1 MIKKMNAVSD
11 SDMAGY
17 WAGIVSWLVRELETA
32 DDPQVVSSL
41 RHALF
46 RVLFDRQDRAREAA
60 QQIDAALQIEIQSA
74 DIVWDALR
82 ASTGR
87 DSRTQVE
94 ALEKLIL
101 FLDRPKDIV
110 ACHLDIAHMRQRLL
124 DDLQGARICLEAA
137 RLADP
142 ENRGILWRDLI
153 DALASDDD
161 PGVLSCLK
169 AMAQKTTDPVW
180 KSTLLVEQI
189 AVRRRMGDGAQELS
203 ELLLHILDLPDPC
216 WTSVNEVFR
225 VSGELDSWDVHVR
238 ALEIMARVALEPI
251 LAPVSG
257 RPDGHVFDGFGRGE
271 RYAAGFYWLLSI
283 VKERRINDLDGA
295 FEALNHAF
303 ELFPDNNF
311 LAMERARLLQVMG
324 RFTEALDAIPYGASD
339 VWKAEIALASDRKDL
354 VADFIREVARI
365 GSSLLYGVLVE
376 VAGEGKGRTEA
387 DVDPRDPARWLLANP
402 AHPKAPDVAA
412 ELIES
417 DKYLPVAGLIVQE
430 SMDPGAQW
438 PTDEDRQFS
447 ESWARVLDAVTG
459 PGRCESSAYLDWA
472 DTVESPDFEADLTAI
487 AALAAEDKGDL
498 ERALQL
504 CANARE
510 NLPDSSGVDRQVARL
525 LRRMGKWRDLVEHL
539 AVVSA
544 ESEDQD
550 NRVAALHERS
560 MVLEF
565 VLKEPAAVI
574 DSLQE
579 IISQDPENV
588 PVLWS
593 MVRVATRLLDWNQ
606 VLGHLQS
613 IAQVMP
619 DERGRLDLLCGEIH
633 LFALGG
639 SDDAIAYLQSAKGSL
654 SGPLCR
660 TAQLYLDLAYH
671 DKGDVQLLV
680 QLLEEQ
686 LSQGDVGLADLWF
699 CELLESSRATS
710 GNAVLAQI
718 LDNDQIPEA
727 IGKLWSVIL
736 GDDSGRPSGAQES
749 FVALTSV
756 SGAMAGAC
764 KIASVLMDKDMNAAG
779 KLEETDL
786 DTPEALWLVADR
798 LSDDADPDHR
808 IGIYGKCVALTQGE
822 DLDEWADWIL
832 CLAQAYEDKEDLEA
846 AVSSL
851 KKGLEKHPD
860 HPGLIESL
868 ARVAFDAKRFEDS
881 ADAHK
886 KLAGYYTSPQEKAT
900 QLARAATIM
909 FTHLD
914 DPKGAEVVAREAVK
928 RSANH
933 DAAHEILTV
942 ILREQRDDDALVQ
955 QIGERIGAEQ
965 DVDTLVALY
974 EEQADRFFAVDD
986 MEGAL
991 DAVEK
996 ILDLKPDHLTS
1007 YRTKIDLL
1015 LGTKEFEDAVATMME
1030 FTFICQ
1036 DLEEK
1041 RTMVWRAADV
1051 LVDDQDDPQQ
1061 AIEVLTDLLKEG
1073 DRHPQTERHIA
1084 RIAGDQG
1091 MWDEAT
1097 QALTRLARMV
1107 TDPEKR
1113 AEILTEQASILIEKM
1128 FDPDAASEVI
1138 DMALQANPSSVDA
1151 IKLTLELRD
1160 ESDAQRVLHI
1170 AQENLIRKLDENP
1183 VDLKSITDLKEI
1195 SSLLGKKNQAAI
1207 CSEGIVALSGSPKE
1221 LGVSPAYAPVK
1232 YPDPSEVMKI
1242 LRHDGERGQPVAD
1255 IALIAAPVTAEVYS
1269 RSGHFPDFGRSTLVR
1284 KKGADPVLGWLLQ
1297 WATLLGVKKFEVHR
1311 VGHDPR
1317 GSRPLPTSIPA
1328 VAVNSDFSDLDLI
1341 SARFFI
1347 ARNFW
1352 RSMFGLGTFEE
1363 GDTAT
1368 PIRWFLALTAATLGE
1383 DVNLPVPTDMDLVV
1397 KARKA
1402 LSRKIRKELVAPCTA
1417 LLSCSAMEIRTWVA
1431 STSFSA
1437 DRFGLLAAGD
1447 LSEVIPLMVEESA
1460 GPPGLR
1466 RLAENASD
1474 ALSKVPRCTELMRFA
1489 LCGPYLETRRII
1501 GLSEVNNS
1509 G

>member
-1 MIKKMNAVSD
+1 MIEEMNAVPD
-11 SDMAGY
+11 SDVAGY
-17 WAGIVSWLVRELETA
+17 WAGIVSWLARELETA
-32 DDPQVVSSL
+32 DDPQVTSRL

-60 QQIDAALQIEIQSA
+60 QQIDAALQMESQSA

-94 ALEKLIL
+94 ALERLIL
-101 FLDRPKDIV
+101 FLDRPGDIV

-124 DDLQGARICLEAA
+124 DDSQGARICMEAA

-161 PGVLSCLK
+161 PGLLSCLE
-169 AMAQKTTDPVW
+169 AMAKVTTDPVW
-180 KSTLLVEQI
+180 ESTLLVEQI
-189 AVRRRMGDGAQELS
+189 VVRRRMGDEDQELS
-203 ELLLHILDLPDPC
+203 ELLNRILDLPDPC

-225 VSGELDSWDVHVR
+225 VSGELSSWDVHVR
-238 ALEIMARVALEPI
+238 ALEIMVRVALEPVPE
-251 LAPVSG
+251 PVSG
-257 RPDGHVFDGFGRGE
+257 RPAGHVFDGFGRGE
-271 RYAAGFYWLLSI
+271 RYAAGFYWLLSV
-283 VKERRINDLDGA
+283 VKERRLNDPDGA
-295 FEALNHAF
+295 FEALNHAL

-324 RFTEALDAIPYGASD
+324 RFNEALDAIPYGASD
-339 VWKAEIALASDRKDL
+339 VWKAEIALASGRKDL

-376 VAGEGKGRTEA
+376 IAGEGKGRTDE

-402 AHPKAPDVAA
+402 AHPRAPDVAA
-412 ELIES
+412 KLIES
-417 DKYLPVAGLIVQE
+417 DEYLPVAGLIVQE
-430 SMDPGAQW
+430 SMDQGVRW
-438 PTDEDRQFS
+438 PTDEDRQFG
-447 ESWARVLDAVTG
+447 ESWAKVVDVVTG
-459 PGRCESSAYLDWA
+459 PRRGESSAYLDWA

-510 NLPDSSGVDRQVARL
+510 NLSDSSGVDRQIARL

-544 ESEDQD
+544 ESENPD
-550 NRVAALHERS
+550 NSIAALHERS

-565 VLKEPAAVI
+565 VLKEPAAVA

-579 IISQDPENV
+579 LISQDPENV

-606 VLGHLQS
+606 VLDHLRS
-613 IAQVMP
+613 VAQVMP
-619 DERGRLDLLCGEIH
+619 DERGRLDLLCGEIS

-671 DKGDVQLLV
+671 SRGDVQPLV

-686 LSQGDVGLADLWF
+686 LSQGDVGLVDLWF

-710 GNAVLAQI
+710 GNAALAQI
-718 LDNDQIPEA
+718 LDNDRIPEA
-727 IGKLWSVIL
+727 ISKLWSVIL
-736 GDDSGRPSGAQES
+736 GDDSRRPSGAQES
-749 FVALTSV
+749 FAALTSV
-756 SGAMAGAC
+756 PGAVAGAC
-764 KIASVLMDKDMNAAG
+764 KIASVLLDKDMNAGA

-786 DTPEALWLVADR
+786 EAPEALWLMADR

-808 IGIYGKCVALTQGE
+808 IDIYAKCVALTQGE

-860 HPGLIESL
+860 HPGLMESL
-868 ARVAFDAKRFEDS
+868 ARVAFDAKLFQDS
-881 ADAHK
+881 ADAHE
-886 KLAGYYTSPQEKAT
+886 KLAGYYASPHEKAT
-900 QLARAATIM
+900 QLARAATILL
-909 FTHLD
+909 THLD
-914 DPKGAEVVAREAVK
+914 DPRGAEVIAREAVK

-955 QIGERIGAEQ
+955 QIEERIGAEQ
-965 DVDTLVALY
+965 DVDTLVELY

-1007 YRTKIDLL
+1007 DRTKIDLL
-1015 LGTKEFEDAVATMME
+1015 LGNKEFEDAVGTMME
-1030 FTFICQ
+1030 FTFICE
-1036 DLEEK
+1036 DPAEK
-1041 RTMVWRAADV
+1041 RSMVWRAADV
-1051 LVDDQDDPQQ
+1051 LYEDQDDPQQ

-1084 RIAGDQG
+1084 KIAGDKG

-1097 QALTRLARMV
+1097 QALSRLANMV

-1113 AEILTEQASILIEKM
+1113 AEVLTEQARILLEKM
-1128 FDPDAASEVI
+1128 FDTDAASEVI
-1138 DMALQANPSSVDA
+1138 DSALQANPSAVDA
-1151 IKLTLELRD
+1151 IKLTLEFRD
-1160 ESDAQRVLHI
+1160 ESDAQRVLHT
-1170 AQENLIRKLDENP
+1170 AQKNLTGKIDENP
-1183 VDLKSITDLKEI
+1183 VDLKSITDLKVV
-1195 SSLLGKKNQAAI
+1195 SNLLNDENQAAI
-1207 CSEGIVALSGSPKE
+1207 CSEGMVVLRGSPMEK
-1221 LGVSPAYAPVK
+1221 GVSFAYVPEEP
-1232 YPDPSEVMKI
+1232 PDPSVLMKM
-1242 LRHDGERGQPVAD
+1242 LRHDGEQGQPVAD
-1255 IALIAAPVTAEVYS
+1255 IALIAAPVTAEVYA
-1269 RSGHFPDFGRSTLVR
+1269 RSGHIPDFGRSTLAR
-1284 KKGADPVLGWLLQ
+1284 KKSADPVLEWLLP
-1297 WATLLGVKKFEVHR
+1297 WATVLGVKKFEVHR
-1311 VGHDPR
+1311 VGQDPR
-1317 GSRPLPTSIPA
+1317 GSRPLPASIPA
-1328 VAVNSDFSDLDLI
+1328 VAVNGDFSNLDLI

-1352 RSMFGLGTFEE
+1352 RSMFGLGSFEE

-1383 DVNLPVPTDMDLVV
+1383 DANLPISTDMDLVV

-1431 STSFSA
+1431 ATSFSA

-1501 GLSEVNNS
+1501 GLSEVSNS

>member
-1 MIKKMNAVSD
+1 MIEDMNAVSD
-11 SDMAGY
+11 NDAAGY

-32 DDPQVVSSL
+32 EDPQVVSRL

-60 QQIDAALQIEIQSA
+60 QQIDAALQIESQSA

-87 DSRTQVE
+87 DSGTQVE
-94 ALEKLIL
+94 ALERLIL

-110 ACHLDIAHMRQRLL
+110 ACHLDIAHMRQQLL
-124 DDLQGARICLEAA
+124 DDPQGARIGLEAA

-153 DALASDDD
+153 EALASDDD

-169 AMAQKTTDPVW
+169 TMAQATTDPVW
-180 KSTLLVEQI
+180 ESTLLVEQI
-189 AVRRRMGDGAQELS
+189 AVRRRMGDEAGDLS
-203 ELLLHILDLPDPC
+203 ELLLQILDLPAPC

-225 VSGELDSWDVHVR
+225 VSGELGVWDVHAR
-238 ALEIMARVALEPI
+238 ALEIMAIVALEPI
-251 LAPVSG
+251 PEPVSG
-257 RPDGHVFDGFGRGE
+257 RPAGHVFDGFGRGE
-271 RYAAGFYWLLSI
+271 RYAAGFYWLLAI
-283 VKERRINDLDGA
+283 VKERRLNDPDGA
-295 FEALNHAF
+295 LEVLNRAA
-303 ELFPDNNF
+303 ELFSDNVF

-324 RFTEALDAIPYGASD
+324 RFKEALDAIPYGASD
-339 VWKAEIALASDRKDL
+339 VWKAEVALASGRKDL
-354 VADFIREVARI
+354 VADFIREVERI

-376 VAGEGKGRTEA
+376 VAGEGKGRA
-387 DVDPRDPARWLLANP
+387 DTDEDPRDPARWLLANP

-412 ELIES
+412 QLIES
-417 DKYLPVAGLIVQE
+417 DSYLPVAGLIVQE
-430 SMDPGAQW
+430 STDPGVQW
-438 PTDEDRQFS
+438 PTAQDRQFG
-447 ESWARVLDAVTG
+447 ESWAKVVEAVTG

-504 CANARE
+504 CAHARE
-510 NLPDSSGVDRQVARL
+510 SLSDSSGVDRQVARL

-544 ESEDQD
+544 ESEDPD
-550 NRVAALHERS
+550 KGVMALHERS
-560 MVLEF
+560 MILEF
-565 VLKEPAAVI
+565 VLREPAAVA

-579 IISQDPENV
+579 LISQDPENIA
-588 PVLWS
+588 VLWS

-606 VLGHLQS
+606 VLDHLRS

-619 DERGRLDLLCGEIH
+619 DERGRLDLLCGEIQ
-633 LFALGG
+633 LFALGAN
-639 SDDAIAYLQSAKGSL
+639 DDAIAYLQSAQVSL
-654 SGPLCR
+654 DGPMCR
-660 TAQLYLDLAYH
+660 TAGLYLDLAYH
-671 DKGDVQLLV
+671 TKGDVQSLV
-680 QLLEEQ
+680 RLLEEQ

-710 GNAVLAQI
+710 GNAVLAEI

-736 GDDSGRPSGAQES
+736 GDDPGRPSGAQES
-749 FVALTSV
+749 FEAATSV
-756 SGAMAGAC
+756 PGAVAGAC
-764 KIASVLMDKDMNAAG
+764 KIASLLMDKDINADG
-779 KLEETDL
+779 KLEETDFEA
-786 DTPEALWLVADR
+786 PEAVWIVADR

-808 IGIYGKCVALTQGE
+808 IDIYGKCVALCEDE

-832 CLAQAYEDKEDLEA
+832 CLAAAYVDKEDLEA

-851 KKGLEKHPD
+851 KKGLERHPD
-860 HPGLIESL
+860 HPGLLESL
-868 ARVAFDAKRFEDS
+868 ARVAFDAEQFADS
-881 ADAHK
+881 ADAHG

-900 QLARAATIM
+900 QLARAASIM

-914 DPKGAEVVAREAVK
+914 DPKGAEVIAREAVK

-955 QIGERIGAEQ
+955 QIEERIGAEQ
-965 DVDTLVALY
+965 DVDSLVELY

-991 DAVEK
+991 EAVEK

-1015 LGTKEFEDAVATMME
+1015 LGNKEFEDAVGTMME

-1036 DLEEK
+1036 DPEEK

-1051 LVDDQDDPQQ
+1051 LFDDQNDPQQ

-1084 RIAGDQG
+1084 RIASDQE

-1097 QALTRLARMV
+1097 EALARLAQMV

-1113 AEILTEQASILIEKM
+1113 AEILTEQANIFLEKM
-1128 FDPDAASEVI
+1128 FDPDGASEVI
-1138 DMALQANPSSVDA
+1138 NMALQANPSAVDA
-1151 IKLTLELRD
+1151 IKLTLNLRD
-1160 ESDAQRVLHI
+1160 ESDAQRVLHA
-1170 AQENLIRKLDENP
+1170 AQKNLISKLDANP
-1183 VDLKSITDLKEI
+1183 VDLKSITDLKEV
-1195 SSLLGKKNQAAI
+1195 SGLLYKEDQAAI
-1207 CSEGIVALSGSPKE
+1207 CGEGMVVLGGIPEGLGLSS
-1221 LGVSPAYAPVK
+1221 AYVPRE
-1232 YPDPSEVMKI
+1232 YPDPSEVIKI
-1242 LRHDGERGQPVAD
+1242 LRYDGERSQPIAA
-1255 IALIAAPVTAEVYS
+1255 IALTAAPVTAEVYS
-1269 RSGHFPDFGRSTLVR
+1269 RSGHIPDFGRSTLVK
-1284 KKGADPVLGWLLQ
+1284 KKGADQVQKWLAQ

-1311 VGHDPR
+1311 VGQDPR
-1317 GSRPLPTSIPA
+1317 GSSPLPASIPA
-1328 VAVNSDFSDLDLI
+1328 VAVNDDLSNLDII

-1347 ARNFW
+1347 ARNFC
-1352 RSMFGLGTFEE
+1352 RSMFGLGAFEE

-1383 DVNLPVPTDMDLVV
+1383 DVKLPIPTDMDLVV
-1397 KARKA
+1397 KAKKA
-1402 LSRKIRKELVAPCTA
+1402 LSRKIRKELVNPCTA
-1417 LLSCSAMEIRTWVA
+1417 LLHCSAQEIRAWVA
-1431 STSFSA
+1431 STSYSA
-1437 DRFGLLAAGD
+1437 DRFGLLAAGN
-1447 LSEVIPLMVEESA
+1447 LAEVIPLMVEESA
-1460 GPPGLR
+1460 GPAGLR

-1474 ALSKVPRCTELMRFA
+1474 VLSKVPRCTELMRFA
-1489 LCGPYLETRRII
+1489 LCGPYLEIRRTI
-1501 GLSEVNNS
+1501 GLSEVNSS